1 MGKTRNDAAKILLA
15 QGWTFE
21 EVESVPIKKVARART
36 PNKPKQAK
44 QRKSKDAS

>member
-21 EVESVPIKKVARART
+21 EVESVLVKKVSRMRT
-36 PNKPKQAK
+36 NKPKQAK
-44 QRKSKDAS
+44 QRKGKDAS